1 MGRLKYK
8 IQIEGESK
16 GLGSMKWLLRI
27 VIAVLLL
34 LLILQFGAEIVVR
47 LW

>member
-1 MGRLKYK
+1 
-8 IQIEGESK
+8 
-16 GLGSMKWLLRI
+16 MKWLLRI

>member
-16 GLGSMKWLLRI
+16 GLGNVKWLLRI
-27 VIAVLLL
+27 IIAVLLL
-34 LLILQFGAEIVVR
+34 LLILRFGGEIVVR